1 MINTRLLGLCLV
13 LMIQTAIPT
22 ARAGD
27 VETITHGREVD
38 LEAHLVPGKLVL
50 FDFYAD
56 WCGPCRALEPHL
68 LELADRH
75 ADRLAVHKVDIIN
88 WDSAVSRQYRVS
100 SVPFLVLY
108 GPDGE
113 RLAAGDAG
121 SVLQRLMT
129 ALGDGGHSPVS
140 AAGRASI
147 VPLLLIAAIFAATI
161 AVFVRR
167 RTAPVRPMTA
177 TVRPAPVDTAA
188 DPTDPAIWFTLL
200 QGSMEGPFTR
210 SQLTEMR
217 RRGDLKADSEVRRRG
232 DASWS
237 VLADVID

>member
-1 MINTRLLGLCLV
+1 VINTRLLSLCLV
-13 LMIQTAIPT
+13 LVIQAAISTAE
-22 ARAGD
+22 AGD
-27 VETITHGREVD
+27 VETITRGREVN
-38 LEAHLVPGKLVL
+38 LEAHLIPGKYVL

-68 LELADRH
+68 LDLADRH
-75 ADRLAVHKVDIIN
+75 ADRLSVRKVDIIN

-140 AAGRASI
+140 ATGRPSI
-147 VPLLLIAAIFAATI
+147 VPLLLIAAIFAVTI
-161 AVFVRR
+161 ALFVRR
-167 RTAPVRPMTA
+167 RTTPARPANA

-188 DPTDPAIWFTLL
+188 DPADPAIWFTLL
-200 QGSMEGPFTR
+200 QGSMEGPFTKR
-210 SQLTEMR
+210 QLTEMR
-217 RRGDLKADSEVRRRG
+217 SRGDLEADSEIRRRG

>member
-1 MINTRLLGLCLV
+1 MNTRWFGVCFMLV
-13 LMIQTAIPT
+13 IQAVVSTAG
-22 ARAGD
+22 AGD

-38 LEAHLVPGKLVL
+38 LEAHLVPGKHVL

-75 ADRLAVHKVDIIN
+75 ADRLAVRKVDIIN

-100 SVPFLVLY
+100 SVPYLVLY

-113 RLAAGDAG
+113 QLAAGDAG
-121 SVLQRLMT
+121 AVLQRLMT
-129 ALGDGGHSPVS
+129 ILDDGGRSPDS
-140 AAGRASI
+140 AAVGPSI
-147 VPLLLIAAIFAATI
+147 VPLLVIAAIFASTI

-167 RTAPVRPMTA
+167 RTAPVGPTTA
-177 TVRPAPVDTAA
+177 AVRPAPVDTAA

-200 QGSMEGPFTR
+200 QGSMEGPFTKG
-210 SQLTEMR
+210 QLTQMR
-217 RRGDLKADSEVRRRG
+217 RRGDLKASSQVRRRG

-237 VLADVID
+237 VLSDVAD